1 MKKILYLGLLFWFNS
16 VLQAQTLE
24 VDSLMGLPSW
34 YRACDS
40 YQSCGKFLTCP
51 EEYLDRNYFLINFY
65 SGQGDISEILLT
77 KGIAHQRLAVKGVA
91 VMTITRWDDVNSGYT
106 FSYLDTV
113 RVEESVMLW
122 NTDSM
127 EGVAPTASVIWEEK
141 TPVVEVAVPQ
151 CLMTMESGDSSKF
164 LHFGL
169 AELYFPRAVGLD
181 SVFFIGGTLRN
192 NAFTENGYFD
202 HIFYHKPTIYP
213 YIGEKYPDPC
223 ALCPHDPGHWGHSS
237 WDDGLSRRDE
247 GRMWTG
253 PFFLIL
259 DTNHYR
265 LTAMANDTAWGTVSG
280 SGVYEPLEEATVEA
294 TPAVGYRFVRWDD
307 GNVENPRLM
316 EVACDTSIV
325 AIFRDINDTT
335 GIAGQDDDR
344 LCFSLF
350 PNPVREELFVS
361 TTEEGQWMLELY
373 DASGRR
379 LQQHLFSARTTL
391 DVSALPAGTYF
402 VRLRDEKRSH
412 IESFVKH

>member
-1 MKKILYLGLLFWFNS
+1 
-16 VLQAQTLE
+16 
-24 VDSLMGLPSW
+24 
-34 YRACDS
+34 
-40 YQSCGKFLTCP
+40 
-51 EEYLDRNYFLINFY
+51 
-65 SGQGDISEILLT
+65 
-77 KGIAHQRLAVKGVA
+77 
-91 VMTITRWDDVNSGYT
+91 
-106 FSYLDTV
+106 
-113 RVEESVMLW
+113 
-122 NTDSM
+122 
-127 EGVAPTASVIWEEK
+127 
-141 TPVVEVAVPQ
+141 
-151 CLMTMESGDSSKF
+151 
-164 LHFGL
+164 
-169 AELYFPRAVGLD
+169 
-181 SVFFIGGTLRN
+181 
-192 NAFTENGYFD
+192 
-202 HIFYHKPTIYP
+202 
-213 YIGEKYPDPC
+213 
-223 ALCPHDPGHWGHSS
+223 
-237 WDDGLSRRDE
+237 
-247 GRMWTG
+247 MWTG

-294 TPAVGYRFVRWDD
+294 TPAEGYRFVRWDD
-307 GNVENPRLM
+307 GNVENPRVL

-391 DVSALPAGTYF
+391 DVSTLPAGTYF